1 NKNKTGINNM
11 KRLIGGKS
19 YLQSILEINEE
30 MQAILVPLLTA
41 VENEADADTHATL
54 RAVRRLS
61 TNQYQDINE
70 LDSILDSVI
79 ETKKTGSDLKIEL
92 EPARNAIEKSRVLLN
107 NLIEVEDDDENRTA
121 LLAIS
126 DYIFKAS
133 QEIARVRGV
142 N

>member
-1 NKNKTGINNM
+1 MKSKTGINNM
-11 KRLIGGKS
+11 NILIGGKS

-61 TNQYQDINE
+61 TDQYQDINE

-92 EPARNAIEKSRVLLN
+92 EPARNAIERSRVLIS
-107 NLIEVEDDDENRTA
+107 NLIDAGEDNDTTTA
-121 LLAIS
+121 LVIIS
-126 DYIFKAS
+126 EYIIAAG

-142 N
+142 E